1 MCFFQ
6 DQVDCVN
13 PTPTAEPE
21 PTTEE
26 NAETTTEEAERTS
39 DDVTETEDLTT
50 EEPELTTEE
59 PELTTEEPELTTEEP
74 EITTE
79 EPEWTTE
86 NSGLQC
92 PAEGFES
99 IPDPGEEKS
108 ISSWNLNIRKVD
120 KIETVNN
127 KCIFICR

>member
-39 DDVTETEDLTT
+39 DDVTETED
-50 EEPELTTEE
+50 
-59 PELTTEEPELTTEEP
+59 LTTEEPELTTEEP